1 MKEIF
6 EVFDALY
13 DLNDVILSGLLV
25 QEVGLIYALQL
36 REQGRHLGV
45 LLRECALMQG
55 IQEAIE
61 IFVEVLNLEEL
72 AHAHDLIEYKLELFL
87 RGASQGLK
95 QFI

>member
-13 DLNDVILSGLLV
+13 DLNDVVLSGLLV
-25 QEVGLIYALQL
+25 QEVSLVYALQL

-55 IQEAIE
+55 IQEAVE
-61 IFVEVLNLEEL
+61 ILVEVLNLKEL
-72 AHAHDLIEYKLELFL
+72 AHAHDLVKDQLQLFL